1 VAARNTS
8 DDPYVS
14 EDQYRDESDLKKYR
28 TEIPNMIFDIGLT
41 PYEVALYGHFKR
53 VCGAEPNGV
62 CWKSVR
68 TLSKE
73 TGMSI
78 GRVSEARAELAR
90 RGLIRMSQP
99 KGPGRSVTV
108 TIVDIWP
115 ENMARYSED
124 RDRSYYEG
132 GVHNMNANRS
142 RDERK
147 KEPLEEEPI
156 KNYPEIPKH
165 KKAKKSPAV
174 ARPARG
180 GVMAT
185 SGYSSKGPMATPA
198 PR

>member
-1 VAARNTS
+1 MGR
-8 DDPYVS
+8 
-14 EDQYRDESDLKKYR
+14 
-28 TEIPNMIFDIGLT
+28 
-41 PYEVALYGHFKR
+41 VALYGHFKR

-90 RGLIRMSQP
+90 RELIRMSQP
-99 KGPGRSVTV
+99 KGLGRSVTV

-115 ENMARYSED
+115 ENMARYSAD
-124 RDRSYYEG
+124 RDRSYYE
-132 GVHNMNANRS
+132 HPLHIMNANRS

-156 KNYPEIPKH
+156 KNYSE
-165 KKAKKSPAV
+165 ASKSKEKPRSGS
-174 ARPARG
+174 ARARRRD
-180 GVMAT
+180 
-185 SGYSSKGPMATPA
+185 GYEWLFE
-198 PR
+198 

>member
-1 VAARNTS
+1 MAAPNNS
-8 DDPYVS
+8 DSPYAS
-14 EDQYRDESDLKKYR
+14 EDQYRDESDLKRYR
-28 TEIPNMIFDIGLT
+28 TEIPNLIFDIGLT

-53 VCGAEPNGV
+53 VCGAEPGGV

-124 RDRSYYEG
+124 RDRSYYEHP
-132 GVHNMNANRS
+132 VHVMNADRS
-142 RDERK
+142 PRERK
-147 KEPLEEEPI
+147 KEPLEEKPI
-156 KNYPEIPKH
+156 KKYSEAPK
-165 KKAKKSPAV
+165 
-174 ARPARG
+174 
-180 GVMAT
+180 
-185 SGYSSKGPMATPA
+185 SKGDLRSGSARA
-198 PR
+198 RRRDGYEWLFE